1 MGMYAGGEIAD
12 LARMARPEIGLVTWV
27 HGVHL
32 SRMGSLAAIEQAKG
46 ELVEALPSDGV
57 AVLNQDDRR
66 VRRMADRTA
75 ARVMTYGLSADADV
89 GADEVAS
96 AGFDGMRFTLRLPP
110 SRGGRPTR
118 LPARIPGLG
127 KLSVHNA
134 LAGAA
139 VGHAAGLDPAV
150 IVHALGAG
158 WSASHR
164 GQVIK
169 LGRMTLIDDS
179 YNASPPSVTAAL
191 DLLAG
196 LPGRRVAVLG
206 EMLEL
211 GKGAASGHREV
222 GTAAAATVD
231 LLVVVGAGASGIAA
245 GAKAAGLDA
254 SRILE
259 ARDREAALD
268 LLRSRLRDGDVIL
281 VKASRGVELDVL
293 VDALRAEHG
302 GSR

>member
-1 MGMYAGGEIAD
+1 MGMYASGEIAD
-12 LARMARPEIGLVTWV
+12 LARMARPKIGVVTAV

-32 SRMGSLAAIEQAKG
+32 SRMGSLAAIERAKG

-75 ARVMTYGLSADADV
+75 ARVLTYGLSSDADV
-89 GADEVAS
+89 TADEVAS
-96 AGFDGMRFTLRLPP
+96 AGFEGMRFMLRLP
-110 SRGGRPTR
+110 SARGGRPAR

-134 LAGAA
+134 LAAAA
-139 VGHAAGLDPAV
+139 VGHAAGVDPAQ
-150 IVHALGAG
+150 IVHALASG
-158 WSASHR
+158 WSAEHR
-164 GQVIK
+164 GQVARI
-169 LGRMTLIDDS
+169 GRVTLIDDA

-191 DLLAG
+191 DMLAG
-196 LPGRRVAVLG
+196 LPGRRIAVLG

-211 GKGAASGHREV
+211 GKGSVTGHREV

-231 LLVVVGAGASGIAA
+231 LLIVVGGGNASLIAA

-259 ARDREAALD
+259 ARDRDAALD
-268 LLRSRLRDGDVIL
+268 LLRARLRDGDVVL

-293 VDALRAEHG
+293 VDALRAEL
-302 GSR
+302 SR